1 MVGDAEL
8 PSHGF
13 VLDHHTWTF
22 DLSQVPEAVEL
33 ISKIDL
39 LQVSS
44 HEEEPPVW
52 RHLYSASTDLGLKGI
67 APQDWIE
74 VLETQKLLHCGDRL
88 WQNGSIWTFHI
99 FTFHISTSLHCVMEV
114 LDRATKDDL
123 LFEQMVRFYNQNRF
137 FSSSFFCNYICSKK
151 ML

>member
-1 MVGDAEL
+1 MTLQCGDTSTDDEDY
-8 PSHGF
+8 
-13 VLDHHTWTF
+13 VD
-22 DLSQVPEAVEL
+22 DN
-33 ISKIDL
+33 DDDDDDDN
-39 LQVSS
+39 QVSGA
-44 HEEEPPVW
+44 EEELPVW
-52 RHLYSASTDLGLKGI
+52 RHLYSTSTDLGLKGI

-137 FSSSFFCNYICSKK
+137 FSSTFFG
-151 ML
+151 